1 MTPEML
7 ELIAPVLAFIS
18 IGGMILIGMKLRYT
32 HKERT
37 RLGGTSQK
45 DVEQLTDTVKGL
57 RDEVQVLR
65 DGFLELHDRVEF
77 AERLLERPKADADV
91 RRTER
96 PD

>member
-1 MTPEML
+1 
-7 ELIAPVLAFIS
+7 
-18 IGGMILIGMKLRYT
+18 MILIGMKLRYT

-65 DGFLELHDRVEF
+65 DGFLELHERVEF
-77 AERLLERPKADADV
+77 AERLLERPKADSEV
-91 RRTER
+91 RRGQQS
-96 PD
+96 

>member
-1 MTPEML
+1 MGPEIV
-7 ELIAPVLAFIS
+7 EIIAPVFAFVS
-18 IGGMILIGMKLRYT
+18 IGTLILIGMKLRYT

-45 DVEQLTDTVKGL
+45 EVEQLTDTVKGL

-77 AERLLERPKADADV
+77 AERLLERPKADSDV
-91 RRTER
+91 RRGQQS
-96 PD
+96 